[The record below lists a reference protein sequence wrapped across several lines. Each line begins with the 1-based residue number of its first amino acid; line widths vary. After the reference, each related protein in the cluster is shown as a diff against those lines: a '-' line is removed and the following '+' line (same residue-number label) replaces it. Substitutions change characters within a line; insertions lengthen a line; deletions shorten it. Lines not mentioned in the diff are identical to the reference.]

1 MDIARRA
8 TTVVVR
14 AGLIA
19 AIGLTLFVAYGLIDN
34 AWYRVLAVRGGSMG
48 PTIAAGDLIVITRP
62 PERIETGQIL
72 TLQVDGAVVTHRV
85 VEAAADGTF
94 TTKGDANE
102 GRDDWSANDVHVV
115 GEYRF
120 SLPFIG
126 TLIDVISGAWLGD
139 ASSVGAAADAG
150 TWDTGAVVVPT
161 DRRSGEVT
169 GEAATP
175 APPPAPTP
183 SPSAPAPTPGG
194 TPPPEETPTPSPT
207 VGADPTASAMPDA
220 SAPTTTPDA
229 TPAASEEPPDTASP
243 TPAST
248 PEPSAAAETPM
259 ATATPPP
266 TPSASP

>member
-1 MDIARRA
+1 MQIARRV

-34 AWYRVLAVRGGSMG
+34 AWYRVLAVRGGSME

-85 VEAAADGTF
+85 VETAADGTF
-94 TTKGDANE
+94 ATKGDANE

-126 TLIDVISGAWLGD
+126 TVIDVISGAWLGD
-139 ASSVGAAADAG
+139 ATSVGAATGAG
-150 TWDTGAVVVPT
+150 AWDTGLAVVST
-161 DRRSGEVT
+161 DRQVGELTPETVT
-169 GEAATP
+169 P
-175 APPPAPTP
+175 SPPSSPTP
-183 SPSAPAPTPGG
+183 SPSAPAPTPSG
-194 TPPPEETPTPSPT
+194 TPSPEGTPIPSPT
-207 VGADPTASAMPDA
+207 VDVDPTASATPDA
-220 SAPTTTPDA
+220 PAPATTPDA
-229 TPAASEEPPDTASP
+229 TPAASNDPPDTASP
-243 TPAST
+243 VPTPT
-248 PEPSAAAETPM
+248 PDPSAAAETPI
-259 ATATPPP
+259 ATATPTP